1 MLISILLNWLIC
13 GILTASGV
21 LTNDPNDP
29 QYKTRTD
36 ARSDVIIGSPWFTFP
51 YPGMFVLL
59 LLNVFIIFFVESSGC
74 VMLEQRHISVIIIYL
89 KRFPFSL
96 HWSNRAIFLHIARSQ
111 VHIARS

>member
-21 LTNDPNDP
+21 LTNDPKDP

-59 LLNVFIIFFVESSGC
+59 LLNVFFIIFFVEYSGC
-74 VMLEQRHISVIIIYL
+74 VMLEQRHISVSITFTFRKQILRNIMEVFV
-89 KRFPFSL
+89 RD
-96 HWSNRAIFLHIARSQ
+96 ARE
-111 VHIARS
+111 